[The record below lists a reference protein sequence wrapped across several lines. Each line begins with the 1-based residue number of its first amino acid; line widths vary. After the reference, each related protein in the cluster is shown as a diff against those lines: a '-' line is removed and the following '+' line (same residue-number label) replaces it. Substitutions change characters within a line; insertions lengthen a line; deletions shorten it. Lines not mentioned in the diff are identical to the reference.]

1 MCIFCCEESSA
12 EMTAKSNTPRYSL
25 YKTKSETDE
34 FIKIKHRGK
43 IYTPDYLVKIILDR
57 AGYCGS
63 GILKK
68 HVIDNSCGDG
78 QFMIYVVDRYCKE
91 YLKKSGDVSGLKRD
105 LELYIHAI
113 DIDKGELEI
122 CKSRCDKVVFAYG
135 IEGVEWD
142 FINGNAIVIDKYD
155 GKMDFV
161 VGNPPYVRIHNLDE
175 DVALIKNSA
184 FCKNGMTDLYI
195 LFYEIGI
202 QMLNKTGVLA
212 YITPS
217 SFFTSLA
224 GREMRRYLI
233 ENNLLISVCN
243 LKHFQAFNATTYTT
257 IIVLGKNNCKEY
269 VDYTEFDAESLSV
282 VEVSSLSRDDY
293 LIDEKFYFSDKNSLA
308 FLRAVLECD
317 STHDFSI
324 KNGYATLAD
333 KVFINDFNFKS
344 KFIIPV
350 VKASCAKWTTA
361 LYPYDKNGNLYGE
374 SELFKDENVK
384 NYLLEKKAT
393 LVNRS
398 NEKDAV
404 KYWYAFG
411 RSQAIGDTYRDKLA
425 LNTLLKT
432 KKDIKL
438 IEASSGTGV
447 YSGLYVVSDTIPLHK
462 IKDAIMS
469 DDFCKYV
476 AVLGKYRRGGYYT
489 YSSKDVVRFLNYEL
503 SKEES

>member
-1 MCIFCCEESSA
+1 MCTFCCEESSA
-12 EMTAKSNTPRYSL
+12 EMTTKSNTPRYSL

-122 CKSRCDKVVFAYG
+122 CKRRCDEVASTYG
-135 IEGVEWD
+135 IDGVDWD
-142 FINGNAIVIDKYD
+142 FINGNAMIINKYD

-161 VGNPPYVRIHNLDE
+161 VGNPPYVRIHNLGE
-175 DVALIKNSA
+175 DTALIKSYT

-217 SFFTSLA
+217 SFFASLA
-224 GREMRRYLI
+224 GREMRSHLI
-233 ENNLLISVCN
+233 ENNLLTSVCD
-243 LKHFQAFNATTYTT
+243 LKHFQAFNATTYTA
-257 IIVLGKNNCKEY
+257 IIVLRRNNHKDSVKY
-269 VDYTEFDAESLSV
+269 AEFDAESLSA
-282 VEVSSLSRDDY
+282 VEVSTLSRDDY
-293 LIDEKFYFSDKNSLA
+293 VIDGKFYFSDKSSLA

-317 STHDFSI
+317 STHDFSV

-333 KVFINDFNFKS
+333 KIFINDFNFKS

-350 VKASCAKWTTA
+350 IKASCARWTTA

-398 NEKDAV
+398 NEKDSA

-411 RSQAIGDTYRDKLA
+411 RSQAIGDTYRNKLA

-432 KKDIKL
+432 KNDIKL
-438 IEASSGTGV
+438 IEAGSGTGV
-447 YSGLYVVSDTIPLHK
+447 YSGLYIVSDTIPLHK
-462 IKDAIMS
+462 LKNAIVS
-469 DDFCKYV
+469 DDFCEYV
-476 AVLGKYRRGGYYT
+476 AMLGKYRRGGYYT
-489 YSSKDVVRFLNYEL
+489 YSSKDVTRFLNYKL
-503 SKEES
+503 SKEKS